1 MTPSADT
8 APAPP
13 VKILLVDDEAAN
25 LLALEAILGDLGQT
39 LVAARSGDEAL
50 HHLLRD
56 DFAVVLLD
64 VQMQGLDGF
73 DTAKLIRGRP
83 RSRHTPIIFLT
94 AYDHSEF
101 TPAQAYGLGAVDFLV
116 KPLVPVILRAKVAV
130 FVELFQKTRQ
140 VERQAEQLR
149 RTQQE
154 QAERRALAQYVAA
167 GLLAES
173 ATLRDALPGVLR
185 TTCETLGW
193 DAAGLWTVDRQAAVL
208 RCVEFWHSPDVAL
221 AAEFAAASRGRCF
234 AAGEGLP
241 GRVWAGGEA
250 AWITDVTGDANFPRA
265 EHAARA
271 GLRGACAVPVRLD
284 GTVVGVLEF
293 MGRAPYSPDE
303 DMQRVLLTLAH
314 QVGQFLERRRAEEA
328 LRASEE
334 QYRRLAEFQR
344 AVLTNMGEGMYA
356 VDAGGRVTYLNPAA
370 EALFGW
376 PGRELLG
383 RKMHDA
389 THHHHPD
396 GTPFPAEEC
405 DGLRV
410 LRDGVALTAHED
422 FFIRKDGAFFPVV
435 YTAAPIRTGDEVS
448 GLVVVFRDDT
458 ERRRRTEELAEANRH
473 KDEFLA
479 MLAHELRNPL
489 AALLPSVHILRQAG
503 ASPGNQGELIER
515 MERQLRHLGRMVDDL
530 LDVSRLTRGQVQL
543 RLDRLDLA
551 RLVRTAAEDRRPL
564 LEQAGLTLAVQT
576 PQTPVWVQGD
586 ATRLAQ
592 VLNNLLDNAAKFT
605 ERGGRVDV
613 GLAVDERQR
622 QATVTVRDTGVGI
635 DPDMLPRIW
644 TVFAQADRSLDR
656 ARGGLGLGLAVV
668 RGLVELHGGQVHAAS
683 AGPGR
688 GAEFTVRLPVVPE
701 PPALT
706 ATTPAAAAVGTGAR
720 LRVLIVEDN
729 RDAAESLKMLLEL
742 LGHETRVAS
751 TGPEGVRAAKD
762 WTPDIVLCDIGLP
775 GLDGYGVARELRLDP
790 TTARARLV
798 ALTGYGSD
806 DDRRRSR
813 QAGFDHHLTK
823 PAEPEILLGLLVPPR

>member
-1 MTPSADT
+1 
-8 APAPP
+8 
-13 VKILLVDDEAAN
+13 
-25 LLALEAILGDLGQT
+25 
-39 LVAARSGDEAL
+39 
-50 HHLLRD
+50 
-56 DFAVVLLD
+56 
-64 VQMQGLDGF
+64 MQGLDGF
-73 DTAKLIRGRP
+73 ETAKLIRGRP

-94 AYDHSEF
+94 AHDHSDF
-101 TPAQAYGLGAVDFLV
+101 APAQAYSLGAVDFLV

-140 VERQAEQLR
+140 VQRQAEQLR
-149 RTQQE
+149 QTQQE

-167 GLLAES
+167 GLLAQS
-173 ATLRDALPGVLR
+173 ATLRDALPRVLR

-193 DAAGLWTVDRQAAVL
+193 DAAALWTVDRQASVL
-208 RCVEFWHSPDVAL
+208 RCAEFWHSPEVE
-221 AAEFAAASRGRCF
+221 AAAFAAASRERSL

-250 AWITDVTGDANFPRA
+250 AWVADVTWDANFPRA
-265 EHAARA
+265 EQALQA
-271 GLRGACAVPVRLD
+271 GWRGACAVPVRLD
-284 GTVVGVLEF
+284 GAVVGVLEF
-293 MGRAPYSPDE
+293 FGRVASPPDE
-303 DMQRVLLTLAH
+303 DMQRVLLTLAR

-344 AVLTNMGEGMYA
+344 AVLTSMGEGMYA
-356 VDAGGRVTYLNPAA
+356 LDAEGRVTYLNPAA

-376 PGRELLG
+376 SGPELLG

-389 THHHHPD
+389 THHHRPD
-396 GTPFPAEEC
+396 GTPFPAEQC

-410 LRDGVALTAHED
+410 LREGVALTAHED
-422 FFIRKDGAFFPVV
+422 FFIRKNGTFFPVV
-435 YTAAPIRTGDEVS
+435 YTAAPICQGDAVG

-503 ASPGNQGELIER
+503 ASPGNQGELLER

-543 RLDRLDLA
+543 RLERLDLA
-551 RLVRTAAEDRRPL
+551 RLVRTTAEDRRPL
-564 LEQAGLTLAVQT
+564 LEQRGLALAVRT

-592 VLNNLLDNAAKFT
+592 VFNNLLDNAAKFT

-613 GLAVDERQR
+613 GLTVNEGQR

-668 RGLVELHGGQVHAAS
+668 RGLVELHGGQVQAAS
-683 AGPGR
+683 EGPGR

-706 ATTPAAAAVGTGAR
+706 ATTTAAAGPTGAR

-729 RDAAESLKMLLEL
+729 RDAAGSLKMLLEL

-751 TGPEGVRAAKD
+751 TGPEGVRVAKD

-823 PAEPEILLGLLVPPR
+823 PAEPEILLGLLVPPG